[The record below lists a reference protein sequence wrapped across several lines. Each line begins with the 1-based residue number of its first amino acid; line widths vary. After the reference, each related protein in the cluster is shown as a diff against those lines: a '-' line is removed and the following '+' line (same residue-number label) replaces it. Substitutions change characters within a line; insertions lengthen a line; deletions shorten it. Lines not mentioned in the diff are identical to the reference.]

1 MYAIWLVH
9 IRDMNSSKTLAWHG
23 SFIYVAWLIHV
34 CDMTYAYVWHDSF
47 IYTTWHIHM
56 CEMIYLYAWYD
67 ALKVI
72 PMNNRLQQTATDCN
86 NDTFKVIPVDNRLQ
100 RTATDCTDCN
110 NNTFKVIP
118 VNNGLDHLLNRR
130 EFVRLRWPLHV
141 TWLIYMWDCALSLI
155 WLNDMTCFAVWY
167 DSFNYV
173 TLLCDVNDLAVRHNS
188 FICVTWLIHQFDMTQ
203 LAVRYDNSYVKLLD
217 IIYRVAKMHRLPYL
231 YRSFSAKEP
240 CNWWFCCG
248 KRPATYGILC
258 IFATPQLG
266 HDSLVY
272 LAWLIHMWEP
282 WRIGY
287 LDQFKCV
294 TWRLWI
300 CDMTHSIFPHI
311 YDRRKPSF
319 W

>member
-9 IRDMNSSKTLAWHG
+9 IRDMNSSKTFAWHG

-72 PMNNRLQQTATDCN
+72 PMNNRLQQ
-86 NDTFKVIPVDNRLQ
+86 
-100 RTATDCTDCN
+100 TATDCTDCN

-266 HDSLVY
+266 HDSLVFGMTHSY
-272 LAWLIHMWEP
+272 VRTLENWVSWPVQM
-282 WRIGY
+282 
-287 LDQFKCV
+287 
-294 TWRLWI
+294 
-300 CDMTHSIFPHI
+300 CDMTPLNMWHDSLNFSTYLWP
-311 YDRRKPSF
+311 
-319 W
+319 